1 MTRVYNFCAGPAA
14 IPESVLQQAQTELLD
29 YRGMGASVMEI
40 THRGPEFM
48 AMAAQAEQDVRD
60 LLNVP
65 DHYRVLFVQGGAS
78 LQFSMAPLNLFGVR
92 TLNGKALPA
101 EYINTGVWS
110 EKAIEEAKRFGHVEV
125 IADATPSHWRS
136 IPEPSSWQTLT
147 HAAYC
152 HYTPNETIQGLEFS
166 YIPDRGDIPLVA
178 DMSSTIFSR
187 PMDVSKFGVIYAG
200 AQKNIGPSGLT
211 LVIVR
216 EDLMAKPLTQT
227 PQLLRYQTYADHD
240 SMFNTPPTFSWY
252 LSGLVFKWLKAQG
265 GLEAMAV
272 VNQRKAQK
280 LYQFI
285 DGHDFYT
292 NHVET
297 PYRSWM
303 NVPFTLADESK
314 EKLFLQESQQ
324 AGLLNLKGHRIV
336 GGMRASIYN
345 AVPEAAIDALI
356 AFMQDFA
363 ARYA

>member
-1 MTRVYNFCAGPAA
+1 MKRVYNFCAGPAA
-14 IPESVLQQAQTELLD
+14 MPESVLQQAQAELLD
-29 YRGMGASVMEI
+29 FQGMGASVMEI
-40 THRGPEFM
+40 SHRGPEFM

-65 DHYRVLFVQGGAS
+65 DHYKVLFVQGGAS

-92 TLNGKALPA
+92 TLNCKALPA

-110 EKAIEEAKRFGHVEV
+110 EKAIEEAKRFGEVQV
-125 IADATPSHWRS
+125 IADATPSHWRN
-136 IPEPSSWQTLT
+136 IPAPATWKTLAN
-147 HAAYC
+147 AAYC

-187 PMDVSKFGVIYAG
+187 PLDVSKFGVIYAG

-216 EDLMAKPLTQT
+216 DDLIAKPLAQT
-227 PQLLRYQTYADHD
+227 PQLLRYQTYAEHD

-265 GLEAMAV
+265 GLETMAV
-272 VNQRKAQK
+272 INQRKAQK

-285 DGHDFYT
+285 DGHDFYA
-292 NHVET
+292 NHVE
-297 PYRSWM
+297 PAFRSWM
-303 NVPFTLADESK
+303 NVPFTLADDSK

-345 AVPEAAIDALI
+345 AVPEAAVDALI